1 MQFFFNQEEMIIKY
15 SWMERFNILLRGKL
29 TLDKKNK
36 KKLANNFAGLAV
48 SIMTTIDEKN
58 EVMGLSSLPGEVIDT
73 K

>member
-1 MQFFFNQEEMIIKY
+1 
-15 SWMERFNILLRGKL
+15 MERFNILFRGKL

-48 SIMTTIDEKN
+48 SIMTTIDEKD
-58 EVMGLSSLPGEVIDT
+58 EIMGLSSLPGEIIDT